1 MHAPVTTAFARAG
14 RFTVVAITALGICL
28 AQTPV
33 AGADDLTDR
42 RDRVN
47 NQMADSQANLK
58 EFSAELNQAA
68 QTLATSQAEL
78 ARARTALAAARAARQ
93 AAQAEDARQAKALLE
108 AQARL
113 AKTQREVA
121 QNERRVRDEAQLI
134 GATVRETHQ
143 QNTELLGIAAFVSDI
158 DTGDVNT
165 TMQWSSTIFNAT
177 QAEMSR
183 LEALQVKLEAARKAQ
198 AAAER
203 EVSAARERAATQLT
217 ASRAAATQADQA
229 AVSVQELVLAN
240 EQATAAAADKV
251 AAEKKQQEVLAAESS
266 AVQQRIQSR
275 IAAQRL
281 AEAKAAAEQ
290 AKQRQQAAAQKSAG
304 ERPAAAASAPA
315 AAPLAPAAPAVSG
328 NGFSAPVSGAVT
340 SAFGQRLHP
349 VLHIW
354 KLHDGMDFGA
364 ACGATMVAPADGVVT
379 EQYYNAGYGNR
390 LIVDHGNVGGHYVT
404 TAYNHATH
412 YVVGVGSKVRKGQVI
427 GYVGTTGYSTGCH
440 LHLMVWRDGALVN
453 PSTYF

>member
-68 QTLATSQAEL
+68 QTLATSRAEL
-78 ARARTALAAARAARQ
+78 ARARTALAVATAARQ

-143 QNTELLGIAAFVSDI
+143 QNTELLGIAAFVSDV

-203 EVSAARERAATQLT
+203 GLCRAR
-217 ASRAAATQADQA
+217 
-229 AVSVQELVLAN
+229 
-240 EQATAAAADKV
+240 
-251 AAEKKQQEVLAAESS
+251 
-266 AVQQRIQSR
+266 
-275 IAAQRL
+275 
-281 AEAKAAAEQ
+281 
-290 AKQRQQAAAQKSAG
+290 
-304 ERPAAAASAPA
+304 
-315 AAPLAPAAPAVSG
+315 
-328 NGFSAPVSGAVT
+328 
-340 SAFGQRLHP
+340 
-349 VLHIW
+349 
-354 KLHDGMDFGA
+354 
-364 ACGATMVAPADGVVT
+364 ACGDAVDRLPRGRHPGRPGRRLR
-379 EQYYNAGYGNR
+379 AGTGP
-390 LIVDHGNVGGHYVT
+390 
-404 TAYNHATH
+404 
-412 YVVGVGSKVRKGQVI
+412 GQ
-427 GYVGTTGYSTGCH
+427 
-440 LHLMVWRDGALVN
+440 
-453 PSTYF
+453 